1 MTKYIIDTDP
11 GTDDAVAF
19 IAALNSPELDIL
31 ALTTVG
37 GNASLEDTTRN
48 ALDLMAHLGRPDM
61 PVYKGADTPLIGEF
75 PFAYDFHGPGGL
87 SVCDTGFPSP
97 HLDPE
102 PADRLHS
109 RKPPATT
116 PATLSSSPSD
126 LSPTSPRPFSTA
138 PFCEITS
145 RSLSSWAG
153 PSKSPAT

>member
-1 MTKYIIDTDP
+1 MTKFIIDTDP

-19 IAALNSPELDIL
+19 IAALNSPELDVL

-48 ALDLMAHLGRPDM
+48 ALDLMTHLGRPDM

-87 SVCDTGFPSP
+87 SVSIPASKSTPR
-97 HLDPE
+97 PE
-102 PADRLHS
+102 PATDYIQKAARDHS
-109 RKPPATT
+109 GDLVILA
-116 PATLSSSPSD
+116 SD